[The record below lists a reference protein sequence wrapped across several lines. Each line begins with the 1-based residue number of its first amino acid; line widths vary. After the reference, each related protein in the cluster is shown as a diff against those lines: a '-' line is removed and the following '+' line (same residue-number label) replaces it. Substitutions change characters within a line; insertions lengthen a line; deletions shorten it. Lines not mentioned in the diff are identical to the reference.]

1 MQKEDGSS
9 VLNIGVLCLQGSF
22 AEHITSLKNLGIK
35 AVEVKAPEDFE
46 NLHGLI
52 LPGGESTTLTKLI
65 RLNRLD
71 KAFENAIKNGII
83 VLATCAGAILIS
95 KDSDDPRVKNFGM
108 IDAVIKRN
116 AYGRQN
122 ESFVEY
128 IEVKGIGSVRAIFI
142 RAPIIKSVGSDVKIL
157 ASKPN
162 EIFMAENE
170 NAIITTFH
178 PELHEDLRIHK
189 YFLDKVKTK
198 LLA

>member
-1 MQKEDGSS
+1 MQKEDGSF

-35 AVEVKAPEDFE
+35 AVEVKVPEDLE
-46 NLHGLI
+46 NLHALI
-52 LPGGESTTLTKLI
+52 IPGGESTTLTKLI
-65 RLNRLD
+65 RLNKLD
-71 KAFENAIKNGII
+71 KAFEKAIKNGL
-83 VLATCAGAILIS
+83 VVFATCAGAILIS
-95 KDSDDPRVKNFGM
+95 KNSNDVRVKNFGM
-108 IDAVIKRN
+108 IDAVIERN

-128 IEVKGIGSVRAIFI
+128 IEVEGIGSVRAVFI
-142 RAPIIKSVGSDVKIL
+142 RAPIIKSVGPDVKIL

-178 PELHEDLRIHK
+178 PELHEDLRIHN
-189 YFLDKVKTK
+189 YFLQKVKK
-198 LLA
+198 KVLG